1 MTKDPSLGPREGVD
15 ADPATLLPPGQ
26 ARVLGVLRRSREPL
40 LLAEVAS
47 NADAHENTVRPQL
60 EALIKRGLVVRT
72 RADSGRRG
80 RPAWLY
86 AQQPDAVAPATELA
100 ELAAALAG
108 AVVRH
113 AADPREAAIEAGRAW
128 GLQIADSRSDS
139 FAQLVR
145 LGFAPVP
152 AADGSIKLTRCPLLG
167 AARAEP
173 TVICGVHQGLVEGL
187 VAASGGDPEHV
198 ELTAFAEPGCCRLRM
213 P

>member
-1 MTKDPSLGPREGVD
+1 MLGPRQGAD
-15 ADPATLLPPGQ
+15 ADPSTLLPPGQ
-26 ARVLGVLRRSREPL
+26 ARVLGVIKGSPGPL
-40 LLAEVAS
+40 TLAEVAERS
-47 NADAHENTVRPQL
+47 RAHENTVRPQL
-60 EALIKRGLVVRT
+60 DALIERGLVVRS
-72 RADSGRRG
+72 RAASGRRG

-86 AQQPDAVAPATELA
+86 SERPEAIAPVTELA

-113 AADPREAAIEAGRAW
+113 ADDPREAALEAGRTW
-128 GLQIADSRSDS
+128 GLELADEESDA
-139 FAQLVR
+139 FEELVR

-152 AADGSIKLTRCPLLG
+152 DEDGSLKLTRCPLLG

-187 VAASGGDPEHV
+187 VQAAGGDPEQV